1 MRASE
6 KMVVLRTKI
15 DGQEAARLMLVTQKW
30 EAKGTATL
38 TLYERV
44 AMVSGLFVATRYRRR
59 GIAGKLLAE
68 CGRIARRHKCETLSL
83 IVVKDNDDARA
94 AYKRLGFFTTY
105 RFDDGDDLMSIRLY

>member
-6 KMVVLRTKI
+6 KLIVLRTKI
-15 DGQEAARLMLVTQKW
+15 DGQEAARLMLVTKAW
-30 EAKGTATL
+30 EAKGVATL
-38 TLYERV
+38 TLFERV
-44 AMVSGLFVATRYRRR
+44 GMVSGLFTASRYRRK
-59 GIAGKLLAE
+59 GVAGKLIAE

-105 RFDDGDDLMSIRLY
+105 RFDDGDDLMSIRL